1 MEVNMKKYV
10 GIISIFLLVGIFL
23 QSQTLQTKPP
33 TKKLVMLSKIY
44 VKVLC
49 MNKWDDGRVTNTA
62 MVVLREGNQS
72 GPVINN
78 ASVMVNGRTL
88 SFNTSINEYMG
99 NIGTL
104 TQGQKV
110 PISIKTRDKRNISG
124 YVQASYFVRI
134 TSPRPFVP
142 LPILSLRPV
151 KGSITVKWIFS
162 NGGIYLVVFKILR
175 GETQLFSTDVNGS
188 SYTINLKALGLK
200 VLPTD
205 GIKARVISPW
215 TDNFHFVG
223 LVAPG
228 SKGQFFTSATV
239 SIRLRK

>member
-1 MEVNMKKYV
+1 MKKYA

-23 QSQTLQTKPP
+23 QSHTLQTKPP
-33 TKKLVMLSKIY
+33 ARKFVKLSNIW

-78 ASVMVNGRTL
+78 ASVTVNGRTL
-88 SFNTSINEYMG
+88 SFNTSINEYTG

-110 PISIKTRDKRNISG
+110 PVSIKAMDGRKIAG
-124 YVQASYFVRI
+124 YVQATYFVRI
-134 TSPRPFVP
+134 TSPKPFAQF
-142 LPILSLRPV
+142 PILSPRPV

-162 NGGIYLVVFKILR
+162 NGGIYLVVFKVLR

-188 SYTINLKALGLK
+188 SYTIKLKALGLK
-200 VLPTD
+200 ILPTG

-215 TDNFHFVG
+215 TEIFHFG
-223 LVAPG
+223 GSFAPG